1 MTNSSRSFTLWPTGS
16 PIGHAPPPSSGPS
29 STSTGS
35 TTPPN
40 SSTCS
45 PRPSRGR
52 WTERTGHGH
61 HTGPAAALGVA
72 EQPRTHHRP
81 RRFRRDI
88 GAPDQTDRSC
98 RCLHDRCRRRGLG
111 LRIARHRPG
120 HGDRDGRPRRDDRRR
135 LGRHS
140 VDRRRRHRLRRTD
153 ERGAH
158 RAVLR
163 CRGRGRD
170 SVGRPGVPQSL
181 RPSAGQAST
190 RCGGIRTD
198 AGSSSGCQIRREPAD
213 RRPHRR
219 TGAAGPGR
227 GDRAGQPVRASRSG
241 RHLRGSATGHR
252 RNRAHRNRSERSPA
266 DQPGA
271 GRHDAA
277 GIGIATPRARLRH
290 RHSSEQ
296 CADPGDVGHAA
307 KPLRTQRHRRRS
319 PSAGQARRF
328 LQLGGVGRVA
338 GARHPLRPK
347 GPLMGMTT
355 IEKIFARK
363 AGLDS
368 VSPGDTVVVDVD
380 MTVLIDLQFATMW
393 IQPNRIHDPDKLA
406 VVMDHAVPA
415 PTIKDAAGGPHARKF
430 VADFGIERFYD
441 VGRHG
446 ICHQVIA
453 ENGLARPG
461 EILACTDS
469 HTCAAGAYNTA
480 ARGLGPAE
488 VYSIMCT
495 GTTWFQVAPTIRYEL
510 DGAKPNTVSGKDI
523 FLHIA
528 NEYGDAANLN
538 LEFGGPGLAGIPMHD
553 RRTIATQGAEV
564 SADFSTFEADDVLMS
579 FLDERGVTGY
589 QTAAPDSDAAYQD
602 VRHIDLSTL
611 EPYVARP
618 GTVSRNGLPVS
629 RIERQKIDQAF
640 IGSCANGQL
649 EDLEIAAKILRG
661 NPVATGGRVLVT
673 PASQAVYREA
683 MRLGYLQDIADAG
696 AVITNSTCGAC
707 FGYHMGVVGP
717 GEVCITSSTRNFTGR
732 MGSAEAEIF
741 MASPATVAASAITG
755 YITDPRSV
763 TA

>member
-1 MTNSSRSFTLWPTGS
+1 
-16 PIGHAPPPSSGPS
+16 
-29 STSTGS
+29 
-35 TTPPN
+35 
-40 SSTCS
+40 
-45 PRPSRGR
+45 
-52 WTERTGHGH
+52 
-61 HTGPAAALGVA
+61 
-72 EQPRTHHRP
+72 
-81 RRFRRDI
+81 
-88 GAPDQTDRSC
+88 
-98 RCLHDRCRRRGLG
+98 
-111 LRIARHRPG
+111 
-120 HGDRDGRPRRDDRRR
+120 
-135 LGRHS
+135 
-140 VDRRRRHRLRRTD
+140 
-153 ERGAH
+153 
-158 RAVLR
+158 
-163 CRGRGRD
+163 
-170 SVGRPGVPQSL
+170 
-181 RPSAGQAST
+181 
-190 RCGGIRTD
+190 
-198 AGSSSGCQIRREPAD
+198 
-213 RRPHRR
+213 
-219 TGAAGPGR
+219 
-227 GDRAGQPVRASRSG
+227 
-241 RHLRGSATGHR
+241 
-252 RNRAHRNRSERSPA
+252 
-266 DQPGA
+266 
-271 GRHDAA
+271 
-277 GIGIATPRARLRH
+277 
-290 RHSSEQ
+290 
-296 CADPGDVGHAA
+296 
-307 KPLRTQRHRRRS
+307 
-319 PSAGQARRF
+319 
-328 LQLGGVGRVA
+328 
-338 GARHPLRPK
+338 
-347 GPLMGMTT
+347 MGMTI

-363 AGLDS
+363 AGLGS
-368 VSPGDTVVVDVD
+368 VSPGETVVVDVD

-393 IQPNRIHDPDKLA
+393 IQPNRIHDADKLA
-406 VVMDHAVPA
+406 VIMDHAVPA
-415 PTIKDAAGGPHARKF
+415 PTIKDATGGGHARKF

-446 ICHQVIA
+446 ICHQVIS

-510 DGAKPNTVSGKDI
+510 DGAKPNAVSGKDI

-564 SADFSTFEADDVLMS
+564 SADFSTFEPDGVLTS

-589 QTAAPDSDAAYQD
+589 ATAAPDFDANYQD
-602 VRHIDLSTL
+602 VRHVDLANL

-629 RIERQKIDQAF
+629 QLDHQKIDQAF

-649 EDLEIAAKILRG
+649 EDLEIAAEVLRG
-661 NPVATGGRVLVT
+661 KAVAPGVRLLVT

-696 AVITNSTCGAC
+696 AVVTNSTCGAC
-707 FGYHMGVVGP
+707 FGYHMGVLGP

-732 MGSAEAEIF
+732 MGSTEAEIF

>member
-1 MTNSSRSFTLWPTGS
+1 
-16 PIGHAPPPSSGPS
+16 
-29 STSTGS
+29 
-35 TTPPN
+35 
-40 SSTCS
+40 
-45 PRPSRGR
+45 
-52 WTERTGHGH
+52 
-61 HTGPAAALGVA
+61 
-72 EQPRTHHRP
+72 
-81 RRFRRDI
+81 
-88 GAPDQTDRSC
+88 
-98 RCLHDRCRRRGLG
+98 
-111 LRIARHRPG
+111 
-120 HGDRDGRPRRDDRRR
+120 
-135 LGRHS
+135 
-140 VDRRRRHRLRRTD
+140 
-153 ERGAH
+153 
-158 RAVLR
+158 
-163 CRGRGRD
+163 
-170 SVGRPGVPQSL
+170 
-181 RPSAGQAST
+181 
-190 RCGGIRTD
+190 
-198 AGSSSGCQIRREPAD
+198 
-213 RRPHRR
+213 
-219 TGAAGPGR
+219 
-227 GDRAGQPVRASRSG
+227 
-241 RHLRGSATGHR
+241 
-252 RNRAHRNRSERSPA
+252 
-266 DQPGA
+266 
-271 GRHDAA
+271 
-277 GIGIATPRARLRH
+277 
-290 RHSSEQ
+290 
-296 CADPGDVGHAA
+296 
-307 KPLRTQRHRRRS
+307 
-319 PSAGQARRF
+319 
-328 LQLGGVGRVA
+328 
-338 GARHPLRPK
+338 
-347 GPLMGMTT
+347 MGMTI

-363 AGLDS
+363 AGLGS
-368 VSPGDTVVVDVD
+368 VSPGETVVVDVD

-393 IQPNRIHDPDKLA
+393 IQPNRIHDADKLA
-406 VVMDHAVPA
+406 VIMDHAVPA
-415 PTIKDAAGGPHARKF
+415 PTIKDATGGGHARKF

-510 DGAKPNTVSGKDI
+510 DGAKPNAVSGKDI

-564 SADFSTFEADDVLMS
+564 SADFSTFEPDGVLTS

-589 QTAAPDSDAAYQD
+589 ATAAPDFDANYQD
-602 VRHIDLSTL
+602 VRHVDLANL

-629 RIERQKIDQAF
+629 QLDHQKIDQAF

-649 EDLEIAAKILRG
+649 EDLEIAAEVLRG
-661 NPVATGGRVLVT
+661 KAVAPGVRLLVT

-696 AVITNSTCGAC
+696 AVVTNSTCGAC
-707 FGYHMGVVGP
+707 FGYHMGVLGP

-732 MGSAEAEIF
+732 MGSTEAEIF
-741 MASPATVAASAITG
+741 MASPATIAASAITG